1 MGYKT
6 KSMLNQASGKP
17 KAGSTYAK
25 GNKRLDFNKMYD
37 NSYRDSESSSNEGMD
52 LGGMIAMGLSNIPK
66 KSMANFDKKIKESK
80 GAGKLKKA
88 AKLEKR
94 QAGFQRRQERGSA
107 RYAERKGTEPI
118 YSTDKEELL
127 PNREDTF
134 LGIRKNRVSNKDRK
148 EQIARRVEENRK
160 KRQEGSEENK
170 VEDILFNESNNETN
184 PVTESLTPVSLD
196 NINKALNINPDSK
209 IEEEINSIKKMS
221 QNPFPGVFDGVTM
234 MGDGFNKGMSRKN
247 KYKK

>member
-6 KSMLNQASGKP
+6 KSMLNQASEKP
-17 KAGSTYAK
+17 KAGSTYSR
-25 GNKRLDFNKMYD
+25 GNQPLDFNRMYD
-37 NSYRDSESSSNEGMD
+37 NTYGDSKSSSNESMD

-66 KSMANFDKKIKESK
+66 KSMANFDKKIKESE

-88 AKLEKR
+88 ARLEKK

-134 LGIRKNRVSNKDRK
+134 FNIRKNRVSNEERK
-148 EQIARRVEENRK
+148 EQIARRVKENRE
-160 KRQEGSEENK
+160 KRQGGSEETK
-170 VEDILFNESNNETN
+170 VEDILLNETN
-184 PVTESLTPVSLD
+184 PVTESLTPSSLD
-196 NINKALNINPDSK
+196 NINKALNIDSDSK
-209 IEEEINSIKKMS
+209 IEEEINAIKKMS
-221 QNPFPGVFDGVTM
+221 QNPFPGVFDGFNM

>member
-6 KSMLNQASGKP
+6 KSMINQSSEKP

-25 GNKRLDFNKMYD
+25 GNKPLDFNKMYD
-37 NSYRDSESSSNEGMD
+37 NTYEDSKSSSNESMD

-66 KSMANFDKKIKESK
+66 KSMANFDKKIKESE

-88 AKLEKR
+88 ARLEKK
-94 QAGFQRRQERGSA
+94 QAAFQRRQERGSA

-134 LGIRKNRVSNKDRK
+134 LGIRKNRVSNDDRK

-160 KRQEGSEENK
+160 KRQKGSEKSK
-170 VEDILFNESNNETN
+170 VEDILFNETN
-184 PVTESLTPVSLD
+184 PVTKSLMPVSLD
-196 NINKALNINPDSK
+196 NINKALNINPNSK
-209 IEEEINSIKKMS
+209 IEEEINSIREMS
-221 QNPFPGVFDGVTM
+221 QNPFPGVFDGVNM

>member
-6 KSMLNQASGKP
+6 KSMINQASKKL

-25 GNKRLDFNKMYD
+25 GNRTLDFNKMYED
-37 NSYRDSESSSNEGMD
+37 TYGDSESSSNEGMD

-134 LGIRKNRVSNKDRK
+134 LGIRKNRVSNEERK
-148 EQIARRVEENRK
+148 EQIARRVKENRE
-160 KRQEGSEENK
+160 KRQESSEENK
-170 VEDILFNESNNETN
+170 VEDIIFNETN

-196 NINKALNINPDSK
+196 NINKALNIDSDSK
-209 IEEEINSIKKMS
+209 IEEEINSIREMS

>member
-6 KSMLNQASGKP
+6 KSMINQASEKP
-17 KAGSTYAK
+17 KAGSTYSR
-25 GNKRLDFNKMYD
+25 GNQPLDFNKMYD
-37 NSYRDSESSSNEGMD
+37 NTYVETKSSLNKDMD

-66 KSMANFDKKIKESK
+66 KSMSGFDKKIKESK

-88 AKLEKR
+88 ARLEKK

-134 LGIRKNRVSNKDRK
+134 LGIRKNRVSNEDRK
-148 EQIARRVEENRK
+148 EQIARRVKENRER
-160 KRQEGSEENK
+160 RQEGSEET
-170 VEDILFNESNNETN
+170 VGDILLNETN
-184 PVTESLTPVSLD
+184 PVTQSLTPVSLD
-196 NINKALNINPDSK
+196 NINKALNINSDSK
-209 IEEEINSIKKMS
+209 IEEEINAIKKMS

-234 MGDGFNKGMSRKN
+234 MSDGFNKGMLRKN